1 MVLNVKLIGQGI
13 GGSPSPTCTNLVGCL
28 VCGAHVAL
36 VIDLVHGQV
45 AAPCPAAL
53 VVVDLSAIGQ
63 ALDGLNLHEACH
75 IQTITGA
82 LVVGT
87 LAVDK
92 AIDGVACKRAVV
104 EHAHILQV
112 IIAEVCAV
120 SVIDGNQRVGTQ
132 SSRQYV

>member
-63 ALDGLNLHEACH
+63 SLDRLNLQETGHVQA
-75 IQTITGA
+75 ITGA
-82 LVVGT
+82 LVVCT
-87 LAVDK
+87 LTVHQTDDRIAG
-92 AIDGVACKRAVV
+92 IRGII
-104 EHAHILQV
+104 EHAHALQV